1 VHSSGCWIATKQT
14 MQADRPAGGDLTAVA
29 RWSLVSLL
37 AAALFINYVDRGAVP
52 TAAHLIQSD
61 LGLSKPQ
68 LGVLLSG
75 FFWTYAV
82 LQIPAG
88 WLAERYG
95 AGKVLAAGLAV
106 WACATMLVGVAHSF
120 GALLMLRLLLGVGES
135 AGFPCMSK
143 LLATAVPV
151 RSLGVANG
159 IVGCAYLFGPAA
171 GTYGG
176 GLLMAH
182 FGWRTTFWVLGA
194 LSLLWLLPW
203 SLIRMPHPARQASG
217 GSPGLPALLRQQS
230 LWGASLGHFSTNYVF
245 YFMLTWLPF
254 YLIHERGLS
263 TVTMASLAGSAY
275 LVNALSALFAG
286 WAIDR
291 AIAASGRANV
301 AYKSVMVAA
310 HAGSVACMLCIALAS
325 PFWAFTAIF
334 VYQILSG
341 ISAPGIFAIAQILAG
356 PSASGRW
363 VGIQNAVGNLAGVIA
378 PAVAGVLDFKSAFFV
393 AAIMSLLG
401 LVGWVWMIPQIAP
414 LTWPLAAGDVPLQ
427 AERSPS

>member
-1 VHSSGCWIATKQT
+1 
-14 MQADRPAGGDLTAVA
+14 MRADQPADGDPSAVA
-29 RWSLVSLL
+29 RWSVVALV

-52 TAAHLIQSD
+52 TAAHLIQAD

-68 LGVLLSG
+68 LGLLLSG

-82 LQIPAG
+82 LQLPAG
-88 WLAERYG
+88 WLAERFG
-95 AGKVLAAGLAV
+95 AARVLAGGLAL
-106 WACATMLVGVAHSF
+106 WACATMLVGVAQSF
-120 GALLMLRLLLGVGES
+120 GALLLLRLLLGVGES

-151 RSLGVANG
+151 KRLGTANG

-182 FGWRTTFWVLGA
+182 YGWRATFWVIGA

-203 SLIRMPHPARQASG
+203 WLTRLPERAAAPNTTEGPPLSALVRQM
-217 GSPGLPALLRQQS
+217 S
-230 LWGASLGHFSTNYVF
+230 LWGASIGHFSNNYVF

-254 YLIHERGLS
+254 YLVHERGLS

-275 LVNALSALFAG
+275 LVNALTALCAG
-286 WAIDR
+286 WVIDR
-291 AIAASGRANV
+291 FIAASGGRANV

-310 HAGSVACMLCIALAS
+310 HAGYVGCMLCIALAP

-334 VYQILSG
+334 VYQILCG
-341 ISAPGIFAIAQILAG
+341 ISSPGVFAIAQILAG

-363 VGIQNAVGNLAGVIA
+363 VGIQNGVGNLAGVIA
-378 PAVAGVLDFKSAFFV
+378 PALAGWLDFKSAFVV
-393 AAIMSLLG
+393 AAMMSVLG
-401 LVGWVWMIPQIAP
+401 LLGWVWMIPQIAP
-414 LTWPLAAGDVPLQ
+414 VSWPSRAVRGALAPQG
-427 AERSPS
+427 SPS

>member
-1 VHSSGCWIATKQT
+1 
-14 MQADRPAGGDLTAVA
+14 MRADRRADGDPSAVA
-29 RWSLVSLL
+29 RWSLVALL

-52 TAAHLIQSD
+52 TAAHLIQSE

-68 LGVLLSG
+68 LGVLLSA
-75 FFWTYAV
+75 FFWTYA
-82 LQIPAG
+82 LLMLPAG

-95 AGKVLAAGLAV
+95 AGRILAGGLVL
-106 WACATMLVGVAHSF
+106 WACATMLVGVAQSF
-120 GALLMLRLLLGVGES
+120 AALLMLRLLLGVGES

-151 RSLGVANG
+151 RNLGVANG

-182 FGWRTTFWVLGA
+182 FGWRTTFWVFGA

-203 SLIRMPHPARQASG
+203 SQIRLPHRTVETSG
-217 GSPGLPALLRQQS
+217 ANSPPLPMLLRQMS

-254 YLIHERGLS
+254 YLVRERGLS

-275 LVNALSALFAG
+275 LVNALCALFGG

-291 AIAASGRANV
+291 VIAATGRANMP
-301 AYKSVMVAA
+301 YKSVMVAA

-325 PFWAFTAIF
+325 PLWAFTAIF

-356 PSASGRW
+356 PNASGRW
-363 VGIQNAVGNLAGVIA
+363 VGIQNAVGNFAGVLA
-378 PAVAGVLDFKSAFFV
+378 PTVAGVLDFKAAFVV
-393 AAIMSLLG
+393 AAFMSLLG
-401 LVGWVWMIPQIAP
+401 LAGWVWMIPRIAP
-414 LTWPLAAGDVPLQ
+414 LSWPLTAVRAAPEPEHS
-427 AERSPS
+427 AS

>member
-1 VHSSGCWIATKQT
+1 
-14 MQADRPAGGDLTAVA
+14 MRPDRRADGDLTAA
-29 RWSLVSLL
+29 GRWSLVALL
-37 AAALFINYVDRGAVP
+37 AVALFINYVDRGAVP
-52 TAAHLIQSD
+52 TAAHLIQSE

-68 LGVLLSG
+68 LGVLLSA
-75 FFWTYAV
+75 FFWTYAS
-82 LQIPAG
+82 LMLPAG

-95 AGKVLAAGLAV
+95 AGKILAGGLAL

-120 GALLMLRLLLGVGES
+120 GALLMLRLLLGIGES

-151 RSLGVANG
+151 RNLGVANG

-182 FGWRTTFWVLGA
+182 YGWRTTFWVFGA

-203 SLIRMPHPARQASG
+203 SQIRLPQPALETNG
-217 GSPGLPALLRQQS
+217 VHSPPLPMLLRQTS

-254 YLIHERGLS
+254 YLVRERGLS
-263 TVTMASLAGSAY
+263 TATMASLAGSAY
-275 LVNALSALFAG
+275 LVNAVSALLGG

-291 AIAASGRANV
+291 VIAATGRANMP
-301 AYKSVMVAA
+301 YKSVMVAA

-325 PFWAFTAIF
+325 PLWAFTAIF
-334 VYQILSG
+334 AYQILSG

-378 PAVAGVLDFKSAFFV
+378 PAVAGVLDFKAAFFV
-393 AAIMSLLG
+393 AAFMSLLG
-401 LVGWVWMIPQIAP
+401 LAGWVWMIPRIAP
-414 LTWPLAAGDVPLQ
+414 LSWPLATVRAALEP
-427 AERSPS
+427 ERSAS